1 MKTRR
6 LAICGVFTALT
17 ILGAFLRIP
26 LPGTPLLFTLQTFFV
41 FMAGL
46 VLTPRYAFLSQ
57 LAYLAL
63 GLIGMPVFS
72 LGGGIGYV
80 LQPSFGFLLGFCA
93 CAPAISAL
101 VRKPL
106 RALVFSHEKRA
117 LSLAKTVIGILISV
131 LVLYAFGIIY
141 MYLIFNLY
149 AGKAVSLWAVTVSAA
164 GVFIFIDLLK
174 FALAV
179 PICAAVYKRLPN
191 LL

>member
-1 MKTRR
+1 MKTRK

-17 ILGAFLRIP
+17 ILGAFIRIP

-57 LAYLAL
+57 LAYITL
-63 GLIGMPVFS
+63 GLVGLPVFS

-93 CAPAISAL
+93 CAPVISVLA
-101 VRKPL
+101 RKPL
-106 RALVFSHEKRA
+106 KSLVFSREKRA
-117 LSLAKTVIGILISV
+117 HSIMKTVIGILISV
-131 LVLYAFGIIY
+131 LVLYALGIIY

-149 AGKAVSLWAVTVSAA
+149 AGKTVSLWSVTVSAA
-164 GVFIFIDLLK
+164 GVFIFIDLIK

-179 PICAAVYKRLPN
+179 PICAAVYKRLPD
-191 LL
+191 LF